1 MDKEQYSKILE
12 LIDAGKKEGAR
23 VECGGE
29 AAGGDGFF
37 IKPTVFSGVQ
47 DNMRIAKEEVGGW
60 VNWQLK
66 KTFVLDS
73 DNCIAGVSDKDKT
86 VYNQ

>member
-12 LIDAGKKEGAR
+12 LIESGKKEGAT

-29 AAGGDGFF
+29 AVGGDGFF

-47 DNMRIAKEEVGGW
+47 DNMRIAKEEV
-60 VNWQLK
+60 K
-66 KTFVLDS
+66 K
-73 DNCIAGVSDKDKT
+73 
-86 VYNQ
+86 